1 MPKEERL
8 VDPTPELMRLRII
21 SVAALNCGT
30 YLGGDSVTETSVAVA
45 AIAATDVLELE
56 SCCASIVPR
65 VVSGIEG
72 EKYGRVRTEPLISF
86 RVCLLF
92 EPYR

>member
-30 YLGGDSVTETSVAVA
+30 YLGGDSVIEASAVV
-45 AIAATDVLELE
+45 IATDVLELE
-56 SCCASIVPR
+56 ACGASILKR
-65 VVSGIEG
+65 GIYRTRGGRRSGRG
-72 EKYGRVRTEPLISF
+72 NDLGGR
-86 RVCLLF
+86 
-92 EPYR
+92 